1 MFASMEYIQQ
11 FLSSFQL
18 DFFQVSFLNQKSDHV
33 IVLPNI
39 LQWLPQLSFNQLK
52 FIKFLLCVYVLSHS
66 LMPNSLRPHGLQ
78 SIRLLCPWNFPGKN
92 TRVGCHFLLQFY
104 YVPGT
109 ILCPGVPEMSREAL
123 SLLSFSSQS
132 RTMHQ
137 ETSKQLRNTISDEE
151 TGKN

>member
-1 MFASMEYIQQ
+1 MFTSMEYIQQ

-18 DFFQVSFLNQKSDHV
+18 DFFQVSFLNQKSDHI
-33 IVLPNI
+33 IVLPNTF
-39 LQWLPQLSFNQLK
+39 QWLPQLSFNQLK
-52 FIKFLLCVYVLSHS
+52 FIKFLLCMYVLSHS

-104 YVPGT
+104 YVPGI

-123 SLLSFSSQS
+123 CLLSFSSQS

-137 ETSKQLRNTISDEE
+137 ETS
-151 TGKN
+151 